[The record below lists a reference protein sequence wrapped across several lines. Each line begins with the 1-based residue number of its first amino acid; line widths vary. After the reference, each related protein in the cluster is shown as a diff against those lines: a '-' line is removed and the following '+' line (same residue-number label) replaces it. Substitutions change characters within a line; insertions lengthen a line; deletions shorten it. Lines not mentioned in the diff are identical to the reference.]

1 VSGVAGLEPTST
13 YIEVVLNLKKACC
26 CAGAR
31 RWRRPG
37 ACWASWRRSSIRIH
51 GVNTAWV
58 ASLGAGLQVPTN
70 IMVNITKNGGVNVF
84 LSVDDAFYEDV
95 ELKYVPIYEAIVAI
109 VERFT

>member
-1 VSGVAGLEPTST
+1 M
-13 YIEVVLNLKKACC
+13 K
-26 CAGAR
+26 
-31 RWRRPG
+31 
-37 ACWASWRRSSIRIH
+37 SIRIFE
-51 GVNTAWV
+51 VSAAWV